1 MLLMQ
6 SPYHYHLQHCKN
18 GRQHPSILLP
28 KACVRIYYQN
38 FQMVLLSLLH
48 PNLSNL
54 LNAKVICTRK
64 PVQNIL
70 SEEILKF
77 GDAKLVVVLIFLA
90 MQWPTLKLEKKPA
103 IGNAVV
109 LGGHTAINCLMDL

>member
-1 MLLMQ
+1 MTMFN
-6 SPYHYHLQHCKN
+6 S
-18 GRQHPSILLP
+18 
-28 KACVRIYYQN
+28 
-38 FQMVLLSLLH
+38 FMVKQAQLEQKVKPTWWVH
-48 PNLSNL
+48 
-54 LNAKVICTRK
+54 AKVICTRK

-90 MQWPTLKLEKKPA
+90 MQWPTLKLEKKLA
-103 IGNAVV
+103 IGCAVV